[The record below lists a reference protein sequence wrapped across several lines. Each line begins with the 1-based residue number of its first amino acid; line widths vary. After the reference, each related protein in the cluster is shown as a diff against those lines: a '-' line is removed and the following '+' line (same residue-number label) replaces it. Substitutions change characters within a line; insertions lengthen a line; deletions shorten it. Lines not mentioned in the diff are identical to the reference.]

1 MRRWRVAFYDFVFW
15 RITLMRNK
23 IALYGA
29 GNVGATTGHWLANK
43 EIGDIVMFDIFGQT
57 AAGKALDLYEAGPAI
72 GFDSRITGSNDIS
85 IIEGAD
91 IVVVTAGVPRKKDPV
106 TGKFPSRDELVKI
119 NQDVMSQVSE
129 NIKKYAPE
137 SIVII
142 VTNPLDAMCHVV
154 KHVTG
159 FPRERIIGQA
169 GALDTARYKTFI
181 AMELG
186 VSVEDVHGIVLGG
199 HGDTMVPLPR
209 HTSVAGIPV
218 TELISQEKLDAII
231 DRTAKGGGEIVG
243 LLGYSGYYA
252 PAAGTAIMV
261 ESILKDKKRVIPSA
275 VYTQGEYGYQD
286 LFIGLPTVL
295 GRKGVERI
303 LDMDLNEKERAMLD
317 YSAEAVR
324 TVVAVLGYD

>member
-1 MRRWRVAFYDFVFW
+1 
-15 RITLMRNK
+15 MRNK

-43 EIGDIVMFDIFGQT
+43 EVGDIVMFDIFGQT
-57 AAGKALDLYEAGPAI
+57 AAGKALDLAEAGPPI
-72 GFDSRITGSNDIS
+72 GFDGLIVGSNDVS

-119 NQDVMSQVSE
+119 NQEVMTEVSE
-129 NIKKYAPE
+129 NIKRLAPD
-137 SIVII
+137 SIVVI

-154 KHVTG
+154 KEVTG

-209 HTSVAGIPV
+209 HTSVAGIPIR
-218 TELISQEKLDAII
+218 ELITEDKLQAII
-231 DRTAKGGGEIVG
+231 ERTRKGGGEIVG

-275 VYTQGEYGYQD
+275 VYTQGEYGYND
-286 LFIGLPTVL
+286 LFLGLPTVL
-295 GRKGVERI
+295 GSTGVEKI
-303 LDMDLNEKERAMLD
+303 IEMDLNDEEKAMLD
-317 YSAEAVR
+317 HSAEAVR
-324 TVVAVLGYD
+324 AVVDVLGY